1 MKLSNKHNQAIQS
14 YARSAFVC
22 LATVY
27 VTNPSG
33 SFDDIWKAF
42 LVAFAA
48 PLLRAL
54 NPDDTAF
61 GIGSKE

>member
-1 MKLSNKHNQAIQS
+1 MNKKTLAVLNS

-48 PLLRAL
+48 PILRAI
-54 NPDDTAF
+54 NPDDQAF
-61 GIGSKE
+61 GLGSKE